1 MAGKRAWHIL
11 GGMERQ
17 TPWFQVVAV
26 ILVVVGLLTLAA
38 PAPVHA
44 MDPQLMMAMASAA
57 GAIALIVGYLIVANG
72 RDRQRAASLEG
83 IYTCHE
89 REASGPMGCV
99 GPSSG
104 KSAPAAYAPA
114 APAESPMATEG
125 GSAPRVSAIAG
136 LDSCPQ
142 GQASGPMGCG
152 AATGSGSAY
161 SVGAGS
167 GGFSSAAPAAVPS
180 AVQGQ

>member
-11 GGMERQ
+11 GSMERQ

-26 ILVVVGLLTLAA
+26 ILVMVGLLTLAA
-38 PAPVHA
+38 PAPVDA

-83 IYTCHE
+83 IYTCAD
-89 REASGPMGCV
+89 REASGPMGCA

-104 KSAPAAYAPA
+104 KPAAAAFAPA
-114 APAESPMATEG
+114 APAESPMATES
-125 GSAPRVSAIAG
+125 GSAPRATAIAG

-152 AATGSGSAY
+152 APTGSGSAY
-161 SVGAGS
+161 SVGSGS
-167 GGFSSAAPAAVPS
+167 GFSSAAPAAVPS